1 MNAVPSPPSPSFVDL
16 GLSAPITQALSEV
29 GYEVP
34 TPIQQQAIPLL
45 LSKRDVIGQA
55 QTGTG
60 KTAAFALPILDNIN
74 LDEGAVQA
82 LVLAPTRELAIQV
95 AEAVHTYSKHLGRVR
110 VTPIYGGDSIQKQ
123 ITKLRGG
130 VHVVVGTPGRIMD
143 HLRRGTLDLSALKMV
158 VLDEADEMLRMGF
171 IDDVEWILG
180 QAPEGR
186 QTALFSATMPSEIR
200 RIADRYLTNP
210 ANVEIQ
216 RKTLTVPTIEQHYV
230 NTPER
235 GKLEV
240 LTRMLETEI
249 APGET
254 IIVFTRTKLG
264 AADLAGKLQ
273 ARGYVAE
280 PMHGDM
286 NQAQREI
293 VIRRLRANQVDIV
306 VATDVAA
313 RGLDVENVAH
323 VVNYDMPTDSESY
336 VHRIGRTG
344 RAGRKGRAV
353 LFVTPRETRLM
364 RDIER
369 YTGQRLTA
377 AKVPTQADVAARR
390 MELFK
395 ESLLK
400 SLQEDE
406 LETYLSLVEDLAEE
420 SGRDIA
426 EIAAAAAR
434 LARGDKPLVVPLEPE
449 PRQTPGAETGMV
461 RLFINAGRNDGIRP
475 ADIVGAIANEAGV
488 PGKSIG
494 AIDIYDDFTFV
505 DIPAEYQAQVL
516 SGLSGAM
523 LRSRQAEVRLA
534 TVQDAAPIRAKRRP
548 DASRDRESKK
558 DRSAKEKRNK

>member
-1 MNAVPSPPSPSFVDL
+1 
-16 GLSAPITQALSEV
+16 
-29 GYEVP
+29 
-34 TPIQQQAIPLL
+34 
-45 LSKRDVIGQA
+45 
-55 QTGTG
+55 
-60 KTAAFALPILDNIN
+60 
-74 LDEGAVQA
+74 
-82 LVLAPTRELAIQV
+82 
-95 AEAVHTYSKHLGRVR
+95 
-110 VTPIYGGDSIQKQ
+110 
-123 ITKLRGG
+123 
-130 VHVVVGTPGRIMD
+130 
-143 HLRRGTLDLSALKMV
+143 
-158 VLDEADEMLRMGF
+158 
-171 IDDVEWILG
+171 
-180 QAPEGR
+180 
-186 QTALFSATMPSEIR
+186 
-200 RIADRYLTNP
+200 
-210 ANVEIQ
+210 
-216 RKTLTVPTIEQHYV
+216 
-230 NTPER
+230 
-235 GKLEV
+235 
-240 LTRMLETEI
+240 
-249 APGET
+249 
-254 IIVFTRTKLG
+254 
-264 AADLAGKLQ
+264 
-273 ARGYVAE
+273 
-280 PMHGDM
+280 
-286 NQAQREI
+286 
-293 VIRRLRANQVDIV
+293 
-306 VATDVAA
+306 VAA

-548 DASRDRESKK
+548 DASRNRESKK

>member
-1 MNAVPSPPSPSFVDL
+1 MNAVQSPPPISFVDL
-16 GLSAPITQALSEV
+16 GLSAPLVQALDEV
-29 GYEVP
+29 GYETP

-60 KTAAFALPILDNIN
+60 KTAAFSLPILDNLN
-74 LDEGAVQA
+74 LEEGAVQA

-95 AEAVHTYSKHLGRVR
+95 AEAVHSYSKHLGRVR
-110 VTPIYGGDSIQKQ
+110 VAPIYGGDSIQKQ
-123 ITKLRGG
+123 IGKLRGG
-130 VHVVVGTPGRIMD
+130 THVVVGTPGRVMD
-143 HLRRGTLDLSALKMV
+143 HLRRGTLDLSKLKMV

-186 QTALFSATMPSEIR
+186 QTALFSATMPGEIR
-200 RIADRYLTNP
+200 RIADRYLRDP
-210 ANVEIQ
+210 ANVEIK
-216 RKTLTVPTIEQHYV
+216 RKTLTVPAIEQHYV
-230 NTPER
+230 NTPE
-235 GKLEV
+235 GQKLNV

-254 IIVFTRTKLG
+254 TIIFTRTKIG
-264 AADLAGKLQ
+264 AANLADKLQ

-280 PMHGDM
+280 AMHGDM
-286 NQAQREI
+286 NQAQRET

-306 VATDVAA
+306 AATDVAA
-313 RGLDVENVAH
+313 RGLDVENIGY
-323 VVNYDMPTDSESY
+323 VVNYDMPTDPESY

-344 RAGRKGRAV
+344 RAGRKGKAV

-377 AKVPTQADVAARR
+377 AKVPTQADVTARR

-395 ESLLK
+395 ESILK
-400 SLQEDE
+400 TLQEDE

-426 EIAAAAAR
+426 EIAAAAAH
-434 LARGDKPLVVPLEPE
+434 LARRDKPLVVPLEPA
-449 PRQTPGAETGMV
+449 PQATAGAEPGMV
-461 RLFINAGRNDGIRP
+461 RLFVNAGRNAGIRP

-488 PGKSIG
+488 PGKAIG
-494 AIDIYDDFTFV
+494 AIDIYDDFAFV
-505 DIPAEYQAQVL
+505 DVPAEYQAQVL
-516 SGLSGAM
+516 EGLSGAM
-523 LRSRQAEVRLA
+523 LRSQQAQVRLA
-534 TVQDAAPIRAKRRP
+534 TVQDVAPARARRKPDGAGGKDSKKAKRT
-548 DASRDRESKK
+548 K
-558 DRSAKEKRNK
+558 